1 VIQRLFRDW
10 TKPMGFSLRS
20 SETWPETSR
29 NFMEDFP
36 ASHVWFQHLYE
47 CFGWPPTHLDNTVL
61 YVSNYLFIDL
71 VWYDL
76 IYWLIDWLFWPLYWI
91 YNFLY
96 FGIVAG
102 SPNRDPS
109 FLALTGAH
117 ERSGHGP
124 NWTKARKVA
133 ESARNREPLSH
144 LMPCVRKAY
153 LDPLSPKLPETRCS
167 I

>member
-1 VIQRLFRDW
+1 MIQRLFRDW

-61 YVSNYLFIDL
+61 YLSNYLFIDL

-102 SPNRDPS
+102 SPTETQVFWPWQELMNDPVTVPTEPKPGKS
-109 FLALTGAH
+109 QNL
-117 ERSGHGP
+117 
-124 NWTKARKVA
+124 
-133 ESARNREPLSH
+133 REIVSLWAIWCRVFGKH
-144 LMPCVRKAY
+144 
-153 LDPLSPKLPETRCS
+153 